1 MDVRTRRLIG
11 WVVAVVGAAIAIVGA
26 LADQIGLGSEGVDE
40 FGSKQVAVVVVGVVL
55 VVAGA
60 GLALWR
66 PKQPS

>member
-1 MDVRTRRLIG
+1 VDVRTRRLIG

-26 LADQIGLGSEGVDE
+26 LADQIGLGTEGVDE
-40 FGSKQVAVVVVGVVL
+40 CGSKQVAVVVVGVVL